1 MTAAA
6 ATVAIPTRNR
16 RARLIPLLER
26 LIPQAADV
34 GADILVVDNGSSD
47 GTVEAVRALA
57 GDTVRCIVEPG
68 AGATRARNAGAR
80 AARGEVAAFIDDDAL
95 PRPGWLAALLDPFSN
110 PRVACAG
117 GRVRLRFAGALPGWW
132 DAALAPYLAAYDLG
146 PEPADLGRRPWS

>member
-57 GDTVRCIVEPG
+57 GDRVRC
-68 AGATRARNAGAR
+68 TS
-80 AARGEVAAFIDDDAL
+80 
-95 PRPGWLAALLDPFSN
+95 WLSN
-110 PRVACAG
+110 CFWYCCCG
-117 GRVRLRFAGALPGWW
+117 LS
-132 DAALAPYLAAYDLG
+132 
-146 PEPADLGRRPWS
+146 RRT

>member
-1 MTAAA
+1 MIAAT

-95 PRPGWLAALLDPFSN
+95 PRPGWLAALLDPFSDA
-110 PRVACAG
+110 RIGCVG
-117 GRVRLRFAGALPGWW
+117 GRVRLRFEGAAPAWIN
-132 DAALAPYLAAYDLG
+132 DAS
-146 PEPADLGRRPWS
+146 RPTWRPTISATTPSTSPSDPI